1 MVTGGSRLNLRSGG
15 STDYAVIGQLA
26 PGDQVQV
33 LGEENGWYEV
43 LITEKRGYVCG
54 KYLNVAEVPPAADN
68 APGQLDEQSLTLFL
82 SLMMQGM
89 TGADGNTGALTPE
102 GNLTLVDDL
111 NGNTPEEKQFI
122 TVVTKSGNYFYIII
136 DRAEDGENTVHFLN
150 QVDEADLLSLME
162 DGEQAPAVCSCSAKC
177 ATGAVNTSCAV
188 CSVNMSECAGKA
200 PEPDPDLEPEKPE
213 PQKKGGNTG
222 LLVIVLVLFLL
233 MKMMPGTPFNDE
245 KLTETQKAAIYAAY
259 GLDKPVLEQFW
270 IYICNMLKGDFG
282 ISYAIQRNMSVSSLV
297 GPRIGV
303 SFGLGIGAVII
314 GTFFGILL
322 GIVAALNRNTFWD
335 TFATVLSVIG
345 VSIPSF
351 VFCLLL
357 LILFGVEWPV
367 LPVLYNSSNAF
378 QSSIIPMVALS
389 MGVIANVARF
399 TRSEMIEVM
408 GSEYIQLAE
417 AKGISRRHLIFH
429 HAIRNCLIPVIT
441 VLGPIIVG
449 LMTGSMVIE
458 KICAIPGL
466 GSLLVKAIEVRDYN
480 VILAVSFL
488 YSVLYIVVMLI
499 VDVAY
504 GIIDPRIRLGKDEA

>member
-1 MVTGGSRLNLRSGG
+1 MRKFTKHILSVLLCVALCCTALSVPAFAASGETSQESGQAEAGGSFTINLDSLFAMLFSGEADSTADTAEPDRIGTVVTGGSRLNLRSGG

-122 TVVTKSGNYFYIII
+122 TVVTKSGSYFYIII

-177 ATGAVNTSCAV
+177 AAGAVNTSCAV

-200 PEPDPDLEPEKPE
+200 PEPDPDPEPEKPE

-222 LLVIVLVLFLL
+222 LLVIVLVL
-233 MKMMPGTPFNDE
+233 
-245 KLTETQKAAIYAAY
+245 
-259 GLDKPVLEQFW
+259 VLA
-270 IYICNMLKGDFG
+270 GG
-282 ISYAIQRNMSVSSLV
+282 
-297 GPRIGV
+297 
-303 SFGLGIGAVII
+303 GAVYYPK
-314 GTFFGILL
+314 FMKKK
-322 GIVAALNRNTFWD
+322 
-335 TFATVLSVIG
+335 
-345 VSIPSF
+345 P
-351 VFCLLL
+351 
-357 LILFGVEWPV
+357 
-367 LPVLYNSSNAF
+367 
-378 QSSIIPMVALS
+378 
-389 MGVIANVARF
+389 
-399 TRSEMIEVM
+399 
-408 GSEYIQLAE
+408 E
-417 AKGISRRHLIFH
+417 AKGSTDLD
-429 HAIRNCLIPVIT
+429 
-441 VLGPIIVG
+441 
-449 LMTGSMVIE
+449 
-458 KICAIPGL
+458 
-466 GSLLVKAIEVRDYN
+466 DY
-480 VILAVSFL
+480 
-488 YSVLYIVVMLI
+488 
-499 VDVAY
+499 DY
-504 GIIDPRIRLGKDEA
+504 GDDEDELEDADQDAAEDGEE